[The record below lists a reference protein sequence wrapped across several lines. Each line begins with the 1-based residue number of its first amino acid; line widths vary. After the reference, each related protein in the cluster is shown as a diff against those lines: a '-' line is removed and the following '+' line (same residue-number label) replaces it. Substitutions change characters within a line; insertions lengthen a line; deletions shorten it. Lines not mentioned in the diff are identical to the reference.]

1 MQITTEHVEI
11 PVNGAAMGAHVAYP
25 TEGGPHAAVIVFME
39 IFGVNSHIR
48 DVTERL
54 AREGYVAVAPDFFHR
69 TAPGIELSYTEE
81 DMGKGFVPYGQ
92 LQADEMIVDARAAIA
107 WLRERDD
114 VRGERIGCMGFCVG
128 GHMTYLTAC
137 ETDVA
142 AAASFYGGGIAGA
155 EGFGGADSTLGRT
168 GKIRGRILC
177 LFGDRDEYIPAA
189 EVEQI
194 KAELDKHEI
203 RSECVLYP
211 GVGHG
216 FFCDQR
222 DSYSEE
228 AAADAWQKVVALFA
242 EELKG

>member
-1 MQITTEHVEI
+1 
-11 PVNGAAMGAHVAYP
+11 
-25 TEGGPHAAVIVFME
+25 
-39 IFGVNSHIR
+39 
-48 DVTERL
+48 
-54 AREGYVAVAPDFFHR
+54 
-69 TAPGIELSYTEE
+69 
-81 DMGKGFVPYGQ
+81 
-92 LQADEMIVDARAAIA
+92 
-107 WLRERDD
+107 
-114 VRGERIGCMGFCVG
+114 
-128 GHMTYLTAC
+128 MTYLTAC
-137 ETDVA
+137 ETDLA

-216 FFCDQR
+216 FFCNQR